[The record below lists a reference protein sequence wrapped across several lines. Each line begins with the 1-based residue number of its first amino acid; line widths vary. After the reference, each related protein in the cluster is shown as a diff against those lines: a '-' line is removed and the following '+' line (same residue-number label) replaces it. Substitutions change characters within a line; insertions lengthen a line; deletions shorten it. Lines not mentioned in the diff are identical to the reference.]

1 MCGIVGVFAAGPL
14 PLGPM
19 TGVVRDA
26 LSAISHRGE
35 SRFQA
40 EMAEGP
46 GFACG
51 TNRLAFTSGQTPQ
64 PGRSASG
71 RYLVFLNGEIYAWH
85 GEKVSDTQLLADSL
99 DRHGASALTQLD
111 GIYAAIVIDLHERK
125 GFLVRDRFGVKPL
138 YFAKAKGAL
147 FAGSELKALAPLTI
161 VETIEHVVPG
171 EVVSFSLDTPDITTA
186 SPIAVQELRG
196 LGIRK
201 FEAFA
206 ESLQTRILNV
216 VTSQTRDGH
225 RYGVFLSGGIDS
237 SIVFAAA
244 VRAERDL
251 VPMVLGREGSSD
263 VHYAQ
268 VAGRHFNRA
277 VDVIAC
283 PDERDLVALLPKII
297 ACTESFEPN
306 VVRQS
311 AACWVLADGAAE
323 RGLRAVLCGEGADEL
338 FGGYPEFL
346 RQDSDVMAVRR
357 RFLSDLHRTQ
367 LQRVD
372 RINMAKTIEV
382 RVPFLADPISS
393 LALNVNDAS
402 WLCDPASGE
411 TKRLLRAAATTLV
424 PRQIQRRPKVVLSE
438 GAGLR
443 GNDPER
449 GMFVGM
455 IDEFASDD
463 HLARIRRE
471 HPEFALRTKEE
482 AYYFSIF
489 KNCGYHKYVGARERV
504 YANRAHTM
512 NEGR

>member
-1 MCGIVGVFAAGPL
+1 MCGVAGVFATGPLSAGPL
-14 PLGPM
+14 GL
-19 TGVVRDA
+19 VVRGA
-26 LSAISHRGE
+26 LRAISHRGE
-35 SRFQA
+35 PSFQA
-40 EMAEGP
+40 EIAEGE

-51 TNRLAFTSGQTPQ
+51 TNRLAFTSGQTVQ
-64 PGRSASG
+64 PAQSASG

-85 GEKVSDTQLLADSL
+85 GQSASDTQCLAEHL
-99 DRHGASALTQLD
+99 DRFGPEGLARLD
-111 GIYAAIVIDLHERK
+111 GIYAAIVIDLYERR

-138 YFAKAKGAL
+138 YYSRIEGGLLVA
-147 FAGSELKALAPLTI
+147 SEVKALAPLSY
-161 VETIEHVVPG
+161 VESIEHVRPG
-171 EVVSFSLDTPDITTA
+171 EILSFALATPHKLAAIEIAPLDA
-186 SPIAVQELRG
+186 RG
-196 LGIRK
+196 LSVHR

-206 ESLQTRILNV
+206 EGLHTRILNV
-216 VTSQTRDGH
+216 VASQTRDSQ

-237 SIVFAAA
+237 SIVFSAA

-268 VAGRHFNRA
+268 VAGRHFDRKIDI
-277 VDVIAC
+277 VEC
-283 PDERDLVALLPKII
+283 PEENDLIDLLPEII

-311 AACWVLADGAAE
+311 TVCWVLADAAAE
-323 RGLRAVLCGEGADEL
+323 RGLKVALCGEGADEL

-346 RQDSDVMAVRR
+346 RSDSVVLDVRQK
-357 RFLSDLHRTQ
+357 FLSDLHRTQ

-382 RVPFLADPISS
+382 RVPFLADPIAS
-393 LALNVNDAS
+393 LALHVTDAG
-402 WLCDPASGE
+402 WLCDRATGE
-411 TKRLLRAAATTLV
+411 TKRLLRAASGSLV

-449 GMFVGM
+449 GMFSGM
-455 IDEFASDD
+455 MEQRASED
-463 HLARIRRE
+463 HLDRIRRE
-471 HPEFALRTKEE
+471 HPEFGLRTKEE

-489 KNCGYHKYVGARERV
+489 KSCGYHKYVGARERV
-504 YANRAHTM
+504 YANRAHTV
-512 NEGR
+512 GAD